1 MSTYSELNT
10 SLFSCLHVSLI
21 QLSNRAMLGAGAEKE
36 LRKGNAIPNELLVD
50 IVVEAIR

>member
-1 MSTYSELNT
+1 MNIILTYV
-10 SLFSCLHVSLI
+10 FFV
-21 QLSNRAMLGAGAEKE
+21 QLSTRAMHGAAAEKE